1 LTVTHKYLQGIILNN
16 LLQLRINKI
25 RLFIFNL
32 IIKKWIVCYEKR
44 EAFYKYSEANTHN
57 MAVGTIYLIINKING
72 HKYVGQTTRGMNK
85 RWAQHI
91 QEANRMSQYPLHKA
105 MRKHGNHNFMVK
117 ELEEC
122 DTKLL
127 NEREEY
133 YIEKFNTFNSSAGYN
148 ATSGGEGGLL
158 SDETKQKISDKKSE
172 MVYTDE
178 HCDNISKGLKDKL
191 DNNEKWGFHL
201 PENRGEGGKHLRS
214 KIMSINVE
222 TGEERVW
229 DSASEAAIELTG
241 NRKKCGNIIRAMDNG
256 WKAYGY
262 LWKRLEPSKRYV
274 KVYGVH
280 KKTWIKTQVFD
291 SIKEAG
297 RIFGSEGGVRKSLN
311 NPRKNSYKGYYW
323 FKA

>member
-1 LTVTHKYLQGIILNN
+1 
-16 LLQLRINKI
+16 
-25 RLFIFNL
+25 
-32 IIKKWIVCYEKR
+32 
-44 EAFYKYSEANTHN
+44 
-57 MAVGTIYLIINKING
+57 MAVGQIYLIINKING
-72 HKYVGQTTRGMNK
+72 HKYVGQTSQGMNK

-91 QEANRMSQYPLHKA
+91 QEAMRMSPYPLHKA
-105 MRKHGNHNFMVK
+105 MRKHGNHNFTIK

-133 YIEKFNTFNSSAGYN
+133 YIQKFNTFNSSEGYN
-148 ATSGGEGGLL
+148 ATAG
-158 SDETKQKISDKKSE
+158 SE

-178 HCDNISKGLKDKL
+178 LHPVLHPVREDCDNISKGLKDKL

-201 PENRGEGGKHLRS
+201 PENRGNGKHLAT
-214 KIMSINVE
+214 KIMSVNVE

-229 DSASEAAIELTG
+229 NSIVEAAIELTG
-241 NRKKCGNIIRAMDNG
+241 NKNIAGNITRAMN
-256 WKAYGY
+256 KGY
-262 LWKRLEPSKRYV
+262 KCQGHLWKRLEQSKQCV
-274 KVYGVH
+274 KVYGIN
-280 KKTWIKTQVFD
+280 KITWQRTPIYN

-323 FKA
+323 FRV